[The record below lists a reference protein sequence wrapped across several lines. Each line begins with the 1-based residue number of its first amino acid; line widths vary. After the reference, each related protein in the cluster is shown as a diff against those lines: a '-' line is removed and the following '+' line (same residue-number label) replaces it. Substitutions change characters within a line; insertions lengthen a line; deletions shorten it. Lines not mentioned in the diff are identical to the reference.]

1 MNLFGEKDSLYTCR
15 NVSNYKKW
23 MKGVCILVDGVLVHG
38 AMEVIGTMD
47 TTAQG
52 LGYRLYVIREGV
64 MPLAGTIARSGFF
77 PITMAVMAVM
87 LLGAAAGLYIVTCRQ
102 YRRRIAELTGQKQ
115 KLLTGW
121 KLWRLKEA
129 AQEIEYEL
137 TGENI

>member
-1 MNLFGEKDSLYTCR
+1 M
-15 NVSNYKKW
+15 
-23 MKGVCILVDGVLVHG
+23 DGLLVHG
-38 AMEVIGTMD
+38 AMEVMSTMD

-52 LGYRLYVIREGV
+52 LGYRLYVIREGAV
-64 MPLAGTIARSGFF
+64 PLAGSIAHSGFF

-87 LLGAAAGLYIVTCRQ
+87 LLGAAAGLYIFTCRQ

-115 KLLTGW
+115 KMLTGW

>member
-1 MNLFGEKDSLYTCR
+1 M
-15 NVSNYKKW
+15 
-23 MKGVCILVDGVLVHG
+23 DGLLVHG
-38 AMEVIGTMD
+38 AMEVMGTMD

-52 LGYRLYVIREGV
+52 LGYRLYVIREGAV
-64 MPLAGTIARSGFF
+64 PLAGTIAHSGFF

-87 LLGAAAGLYIVTCRQ
+87 LLGAAAGLYLLACRQ

-115 KLLTGW
+115 KPLAGW
-121 KLWRLKEA
+121 KLWRLKET